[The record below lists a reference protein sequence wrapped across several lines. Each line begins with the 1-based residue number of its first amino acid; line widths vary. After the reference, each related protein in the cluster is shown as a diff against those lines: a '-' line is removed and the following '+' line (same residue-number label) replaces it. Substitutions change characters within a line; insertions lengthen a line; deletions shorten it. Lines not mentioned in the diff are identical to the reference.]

1 MTESQLPEAP
11 PGPDESPI
19 DREVGHIVLQV
30 AATHVGVCLT
40 GVGLVRLLGQNGT
53 ISTAVDDL
61 LAINA
66 LGFLVTS
73 VTAYLALRAGS
84 SARRKRLERIA
95 DVLFLLCLTLMVVV
109 GALLAY
115 EIL

>member
-1 MTESQLPEAP
+1 M
-11 PGPDESPI
+11 
-19 DREVGHIVLQV
+19 

-40 GVGLVRLLGQNGT
+40 GVGLVRLLGQNGG

-66 LGFLVTS
+66 PGFLVTS
-73 VTAYLALRAGS
+73 VTAYPALRAGS
-84 SARRKRLERIA
+84 AARRKRLERIA
-95 DVLFLLCLTLMVVV
+95 DALYLLCLTLMVVFGV
-109 GALLAY
+109 LLAY